1 MNQSIFFFISSCF
14 ALIHGFQL
22 IDYPENDI
30 WGKEGEPLELDC
42 KVDEPWM
49 WCYWEVTRSSSNVS
63 TNFQCTVWKKQKF
76 TLASKMFR
84 EINVLSLNSESK
96 TL

>member
-1 MNQSIFFFISSCF
+1 MNRLIFFSIYCF
-14 ALIHGFQL
+14 CLIHGFQL

-49 WCYWEVTRSSSNVS
+49 WCYWEITRSSTNVS
-63 TNFQCTVWKKQKF
+63 IK
-76 TLASKMFR
+76 
-84 EINVLSLNSESK
+84 
-96 TL
+96 

>member
-1 MNQSIFFFISSCF
+1 MNQLIIIGISCF
-14 ALIHGFQL
+14 ALTHAFQL

-49 WCYWEVTRSSSNVS
+49 WCYWEVTRSSTNVS
-63 TNFQCTVWKKQKF
+63 IK
-76 TLASKMFR
+76 
-84 EINVLSLNSESK
+84 
-96 TL
+96 